1 MSVTR
6 RVRMVC
12 VAGRARCVDKDIAVF
27 LGALFH
33 RLVRHIDNHLSE
45 IDALA
50 VILALLSVCRSV
62 VALDASIEHA
72 DNKELN
78 IGVEGI
84 YILNDMV
91 PVLKE
96 VFESV
101 FERAREN
108 SDKLG
113 HCVGNLSDLNYFV
126 ELIVDYAVLLE
137 KIAQS
142 FDILAASALFFENI
156 GDDPCEISA
165 EVVAADTEGD
175 KTRLRNCA
183 AILGNPRFHDLGIM
197 RIVEE
202 IIVSRIIV
210 LKHIANI
217 YRPESGAGHRDIFN
231 SESIGNIRAV

>member
-12 VAGRARCVDKDIAVF
+12 VAGRARCIDKDIAVF

-50 VILALLSVCRSV
+50 VILALLGVCRTV
-62 VALDASIEHA
+62 VALDARVEHA

-101 FERAREN
+101 FERA
-108 SDKLG
+108 G
-113 HCVGNLSDLNYFV
+113 
-126 ELIVDYAVLLE
+126 EL
-137 KIAQS
+137 
-142 FDILAASALFFENI
+142 
-156 GDDPCEISA
+156 
-165 EVVAADTEGD
+165 
-175 KTRLRNCA
+175 
-183 AILGNPRFHDLGIM
+183 
-197 RIVEE
+197 
-202 IIVSRIIV
+202 
-210 LKHIANI
+210 
-217 YRPESGAGHRDIFN
+217 
-231 SESIGNIRAV
+231 